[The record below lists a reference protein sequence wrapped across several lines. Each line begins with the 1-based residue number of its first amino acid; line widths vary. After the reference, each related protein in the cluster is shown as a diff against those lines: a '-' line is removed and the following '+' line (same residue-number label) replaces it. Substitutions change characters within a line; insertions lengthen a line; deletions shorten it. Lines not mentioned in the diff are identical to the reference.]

1 MMSKTA
7 KKNRERMMVHLTD
20 GPTNDTI
27 LDDRLLN
34 TASLEN
40 SVDAI
45 SKSLTKSIENKT
57 PLFNYHPRTQQNY
70 FKYTNLSLF
79 EIHICLTWC
88 LFK

>member
-34 TASLEN
+34 TGSLEN
-40 SVDAI
+40 SVDVL
-45 SKSLTKSIENKT
+45 SKSLTKSIETKT
-57 PLFNYHPRTQQNY
+57 PLFN
-70 FKYTNLSLF
+70 
-79 EIHICLTWC
+79 
-88 LFK
+88 